1 MYILGISCYYH
12 DSAACLLKEGELI
25 AAAQEERFT
34 GIKHDFSF
42 PYNAIRFCLE
52 YGHIEAKGLDFVL
65 FHEKPFLKFE
75 RIIKTVFSTYP
86 KSYKLFNEMAK
97 SWLKDKLWIKAT
109 IQDFLDIS
117 KDKILFSE
125 HHLSHAAGSFFCS
138 PFKQAAILTCDGV
151 GEWATTTL
159 GVGAADWGG
168 TNKNEVKILE
178 EIRFPHSLGLLYS
191 VFTAFLGFKINNG
204 EYKVMGMSSFGEPKY
219 TDKIYELI
227 KVNPDGSFKLD
238 LNYFSFHYST
248 TSSFNQK
255 FITLFGKPRSP
266 DARFALDKCDGNNTV
281 AQEEIKEN
289 QRFADIAASIQQV
302 SEDILI
308 KIANYLYQKTKLD
321 KLCLAGG
328 VALNCVANYRLL
340 RKTPFNDIFIQPSAG
355 DGGGALGAALYG
367 WHGLFNKPRG
377 FILNHPYWGKE
388 YYPEQIKNFL
398 QKQGADYKE
407 FNEDDLINYVV
418 KSLINQKIVGWFQG
432 RAEWGPRALGH
443 RSILADPRNEEM
455 KERVNSSIKFRESFR
470 PFAASVLYEHV
481 DALFASDDI
490 KDQSPFRFMLYA
502 LPLAKNSIPAAAHVD
517 GTSRPQFVRQDSA
530 RLYYKLINK
539 FYQKTGIPAV
549 LNTSFNLKGRPIV
562 NSPVEAY
569 DTFNKSGIDV
579 LVMDKFL
586 VRK

>member
-52 YGHIEAKGLDFVL
+52 YGHIEAKNLHFVV
-65 FHEKPFLKFE
+65 FHEDPFLKLE

-86 KSYKLFNEMAK
+86 KSYKLFNEVAK
-97 SWLKDKLWIKAT
+97 NWLKDKLWIKAT
-109 IQDFLDIS
+109 IEESLDIS
-117 KDKILFSE
+117 KDKILFCK
-125 HHLSHAAGSFFCS
+125 HHLSHAASSFFCS
-138 PFKQAAILTCDGV
+138 PFKQAAVLTCDGV

-159 GVGAADWGG
+159 GAGTANWGG
-168 TNKNEVKILE
+168 TNKNGIKMLGET
-178 EIRFPHSLGLLYS
+178 RFPHSLGLLYS

-219 TDKIYELI
+219 TDKIYQLI
-227 KVNPDGSFKLD
+227 KVKPDGSFKLD
-238 LNYFSFHYST
+238 LSYFSFHYST

-266 DARFALDKCDGNNTV
+266 DARFVLDKCDSNDTV
-281 AQEEIKEN
+281 TPKEIKEN
-289 QRFADIAASIQQV
+289 QRFADIAASIQKV

-308 KIANYLYQKTKLD
+308 KIANYLYQKTKLN

-328 VALNCVANYRLL
+328 VALNCVVNYRLL
-340 RKTPFNDIFIQPSAG
+340 KETPFNDIFIQPNAG

-367 WHGLFNKPRG
+367 WHALLDKPRG
-377 FILNHPYWGKE
+377 FVLNHSYWGKE
-388 YYPEQIKNFL
+388 YDSGQIKNFL
-398 QKQGADYKE
+398 QKQGVSYEE

-418 KSLINQKIVGWFQG
+418 KSLIDQKIVGWFQG

-443 RSILADPRNEEM
+443 RSILADPRDRKM
-455 KERVNSSIKFRESFR
+455 KDKVNLSIKFREPFR
-470 PFAASVLYEHV
+470 PFAASVLYEHAG
-481 DALFASDDI
+481 ALFASDDI

-502 LPLAKNSIPAAAHVD
+502 LPLANNLIPAAAHID
-517 GTSRPQFVRQDSA
+517 GTSRPQFVRQDSV
-530 RLYYKLINK
+530 RLFHKLINK
-539 FYQKTGIPAV
+539 FFQKTGIPAI
-549 LNTSFNLKGRPIV
+549 LDTSFNLKGRPIV
-562 NSPVEAY
+562 NSPAEAY
-569 DTFNKSGIDV
+569 DTFNKSGMDL